1 MLLFRIYTLCLIKI
15 FLDQG
20 RQLLLDVPAHVMAV
34 GAMPVTD
41 TEKMLKVI
49 LGQALD
55 VWRKDIAV
63 LVDFGRILR
72 IEAYTRR
79 KSIFCDHVAL
89 DIARSKC

>member
-1 MLLFRIYTLCLIKI
+1 MLRIDGLSLCKI

-41 TEKMLKVI
+41 TEEMLEVVV
-49 LGQALD
+49 GQALD
-55 VWRKDIAV
+55 VWRKDVAV

-72 IEAYTRR
+72 IEAYASC
-79 KSIFCDHVAL
+79 KSILCDHVAL
-89 DIARSKC
+89 DIAWSKC